1 MNFEALFGFNTQHW
15 PLAFMTFM
23 RVATVLL
30 FLPFFGST
38 STPVRSRILFALVFT
53 FATWPIVELKAAQLA
68 PDLAFVAAG
77 PVQMGLATL
86 REVFFGFAIG
96 FAAKVLLFAA
106 NIAAE
111 TVGVNMGFQIAST
124 FSPIFEQQ
132 ESVFAVFK
140 NWLIVMTLL
149 VLNVHHYFIEL
160 IFRSFTL
167 VPLSPSANLQHLITT
182 MTEVVQSSF
191 ELGLRIAAPVLALQI
206 ILTFSLGLLGRAIPQ
221 LNVFI
226 VNFPLSYLA
235 SMIVLL
241 FAVSSIITFVS
252 QKGLMTEIQF
262 TQRVLSTFQGQ
273 N

>member
-1 MNFEALFGFNTQHW
+1 MNFEALLGFSTQHW
-15 PLAFMTFM
+15 PLAYLTFM

-30 FLPFFGST
+30 FLPFFGSS

-53 FATWPIVELKAAQLA
+53 FVTWPIVESKATQLA
-68 PDLAFVAAG
+68 PNLLSVAAG

-96 FAAKVLLFAA
+96 FSAKILLYAA

-132 ESVFAVFK
+132 ESVFAIFK
-140 NWLIVMTLL
+140 NWLILITLL
-149 VLNVHHYFIEL
+149 ALNVHHYFIEM

-167 VPLSPSANLQHLITT
+167 VPLSPSANVQQLIST

-226 VNFPLSYLA
+226 VNFPLSYLV
-235 SMIVLL
+235 SMIVLF
-241 FAVSSIITFVS
+241 FAVSSIITFVA
-252 QKGLMTEIQF
+252 QRGVVTEIQL
-262 TQRVLSTFQGQ
+262 TQAVLSKFQGQ